1 MQRTLRRL
9 ATSLAILAFLPAAS
23 IAAQHNDSL
32 KNSFQE
38 KIEAIKLSPLEALP
52 VSDCRLAE
60 LESEIFL
67 AYTRQNRDIPADLRF
82 LAEQKRRQIDQMRS
96 HIDSLYYIQALQAVN
111 QKNPDWE
118 LAKKNIEKALL
129 HNRFFTKA
137 IVFKITCLS
146 LEKKDTQAL
155 LQYLNAVLQECGHPQ
170 KIRQTAQAV
179 YGRVLQETQELI
191 SHKLYS
197 DALDLCRLLETYFLP
212 EFPIRYM
219 RYKEKLLRNM
229 AHQGIYRSY
238 CEVAEK
244 AFSQRQYQL
253 AQRYALQAFD
263 YFKAFEEH
271 MDGLNRVID
280 LLDRIAAEYSR
291 IAGISDREEKAFYS
305 ALVDTIVNRTGLVL
319 IPRIEYRLEEDL
331 AQELA
336 LLNQSL
342 PVADTL
348 MERQEDIKLDEHKT
362 PTQATLAE
370 PDARPVAQNI
380 SPSAAPVPRLSPQQA
395 RKQFETACEQ
405 ARFLHA
411 KRKFPEAYAWYK
423 EALELKRQYKLK
435 ADADF
440 DEEYLNTLRQAVEQL
455 VNKAV
460 FQLWSH
466 NEARADSLYAQ
477 ASALFENYREKY
489 PDALTEMAIPQQ
501 FLDSYLQKR
510 NENRCQKWL
519 ENAEQLQS
527 DFYRQASF
535 GNYASARE
543 QLQRLDTL
551 FALRRQAEFAVCKDN
566 PDQTEA
572 LRAFFADWT
581 SYRQHLEDAFARQRN
596 GDTIAFI
603 ERYRQSERLFH
614 DLQLEKHTPAEPSL
628 FSRFSACGDYRSLLI
643 WTEYCIR
650 QKDYPQARFLA
661 DYLLQQNYRR
671 KYVEKIAKSLRKAH
685 E

>member
-1 MQRTLRRL
+1 MQSTLRRL
-9 ATSLAILAFLPAAS
+9 AISLAILAFFPAAKT
-23 IAAQHNDSL
+23 AAQHDDIL
-32 KNSFQE
+32 KNSFKE
-38 KIEAIKLSPLEALP
+38 KIEAIKFSPLEALP

-146 LEKKDTQAL
+146 LEKQDTQAL
-155 LQYLNAVLQECGHPQ
+155 LQYLHAVLQECGHPQ

-179 YGRVLQETQELI
+179 YGRILKETEELI
-191 SHKLYS
+191 SRKLYS

-212 EFPIRYM
+212 EFPVRYM
-219 RYKEKLLRNM
+219 RYKEELLRNM

-271 MDGLNRVID
+271 MDGVNRVLA
-280 LLDRIAAEYSR
+280 LLDRIATEYSR

-305 ALVDTIVNRTGLVL
+305 ALIDTIVNRTGLVL

-342 PVADTL
+342 TAADTVV
-348 MERQEDIKLDEHKT
+348 EKQEKPTVAEPKT
-362 PTQATLAE
+362 PPQPVFAQADT
-370 PDARPVAQNI
+370 RTVAQSNT
-380 SPSAAPVPRLSPQQA
+380 PNSAPAVRLSPQQA

-405 ARFLHA
+405 ARFLHT

-440 DEEYLNTLRQAVEQL
+440 DDEYLNTLSQAVEQL

-466 NEARADSLYAQ
+466 NETRADSLYTQ
-477 ASALFENYREKY
+477 ASALFESYREKY
-489 PDALTEMAIPQQ
+489 PDALAEMAIPQQ

-510 NENRCQKWL
+510 NENRCRKWL
-519 ENAEQLQS
+519 EKAEQLQA

-535 GNYASARE
+535 GNYASAQE
-543 QLQRLDTL
+543 QLQELDTL
-551 FALRRQAEFAVCKDN
+551 LAMRQQAEFAACEDH
-566 PDQTEA
+566 PAPMED
-572 LRAFFADWT
+572 LRAFFAGWT
-581 SYRQHLEDAFARQRN
+581 SYRQHIEDAFAHQR
-596 GDTIAFI
+596 
-603 ERYRQSERLFH
+603 
-614 DLQLEKHTPAEPSL
+614 
-628 FSRFSACGDYRSLLI
+628 
-643 WTEYCIR
+643 
-650 QKDYPQARFLA
+650 
-661 DYLLQQNYRR
+661 
-671 KYVEKIAKSLRKAH
+671 
-685 E
+685 

>member
-1 MQRTLRRL
+1 MQRTLRRF
-9 ATSLAILAFLPAAS
+9 AISLAILAFLPSAR
-23 IAAQHNDSL
+23 IAAQQNDFL
-32 KNSFQE
+32 KNSFKE
-38 KIEAIKLSPLEALP
+38 KIEAVKLSPLEALP

-82 LAEQKRRQIDQMRS
+82 LAEQKRRQIDLMRS

-118 LAKKNIEKALL
+118 LAKKNIEKSLL

-146 LEKKDTQAL
+146 LEKQNTPAL
-155 LQYLNAVLQECGHPQ
+155 LQYLHEVLQECGHPQ
-170 KIRQTAQAV
+170 KIRQTAQSV
-179 YGRVLQETQELI
+179 YGRILKETEELI
-191 SHKLYS
+191 SRKLYS

-212 EFPIRYM
+212 EFPVRYM
-219 RYKEKLLRNM
+219 RYKEQLLRNM

-263 YFKAFEEH
+263 YFKSFEEH
-271 MDGLNRVID
+271 MDGVNRVME
-280 LLDRIAAEYSR
+280 LLDRIAFEYSR

-305 ALVDTIVNRTGLVL
+305 ALIDTIVNRTGLVL
-319 IPRIEYRLEEDL
+319 IPRPEHRLEEDL

-342 PVADTL
+342 LQADTV
-348 MERQEDIKLDEHKT
+348 MEKQAPLAVAESKALPQPSLASTD
-362 PTQATLAE
+362 TQPLTQNLA
-370 PDARPVAQNI
+370 
-380 SPSAAPVPRLSPQQA
+380 PSDAPVIRLSPQQA
-395 RKQFETACEQ
+395 RKRFELACEQ

-411 KRKFPEAYAWYK
+411 KRKFPEAYAWYE

-435 ADADF
+435 ADADLE
-440 DEEYLNTLRQAVEQL
+440 DEYLNTLSQAVEQL

-466 NEARADSLYAQ
+466 NGTRADSLYAQ
-477 ASALFENYREKY
+477 ASALFGNYREKY
-489 PDALTEMAIPQQ
+489 PNALAEMAVPQQ

-510 NENRCQKWL
+510 NENRCRQWL
-519 ENAEQLQS
+519 EKAEQLQA

-543 QLQRLDTL
+543 RLQRLDSL
-551 FALRRQAEFAVCKDN
+551 LALRQQAEFAVCEKN
-566 PDQTEA
+566 PAQTED
-572 LRAFFADWT
+572 LRTFFADWT
-581 SYRQHLEDAFARQRN
+581 SYRQQLQDAFARQRN

-603 ERYRQSERLFH
+603 EGYRQSERLFH
-614 DLQLEKHTPAEPSL
+614 DLNLEKHTPAEPSL
-628 FSRFSACGDYRSLLI
+628 FSRLSACGDYRTLLL
-643 WTEYCIR
+643 WTEHCVR
-650 QKDYPQARFLA
+650 QKDYAQARFLA

-671 KYVEKIAKSLRKAH
+671 KYVEKIAKSLRKVH